1 MTSTHDNPL
10 QETFALDNAPA
21 AQVMFRQWRERLEN
35 ALTFLP
41 DKPEENPDST
51 LRALWHAAA
60 DEPKSVKRAAL
71 MPLPELDADARAR
84 LEALIE
90 QRIEGTPLAHITQ
103 RQSFMGLEML
113 AGPGALVPRCE
124 TELLA
129 AAAVEAARSVAGE
142 QSSLLVVD
150 VCTGSG
156 NVALAIAHQVPG
168 AAVHAADL
176 SEDAVELARCN
187 ARHLGLQD
195 RARFV
200 AGDLLAPFD
209 NDEFLGR
216 VDVLTCNPP
225 YINSAKVEQ
234 MASEISAFEPRLAF
248 DGGPFGVA
256 ILLRLLQEAPRFVR
270 PGGWLLFEVGLGQGP
285 ALIKR
290 LEKNPA
296 FHSITPVLD
305 EGGAVRAI
313 SVRC

>member
-1 MTSTHDNPL
+1 MTAGQD
-10 QETFALDNAPA
+10 DAPA
-21 AQVMFRQWRERLEN
+21 AQVMYRQLRDRLEG

-60 DEPKSVKRAAL
+60 AAPLSVRRAAL
-71 MPLPELDADARAR
+71 MPLPELDDASRAR
-84 LEALIE
+84 LQQLID
-90 QRIEGTPLAHITQ
+90 QRIAGTPLAHITQ

-113 AGPGALVPRCE
+113 AGPEALVPRVE

-129 AAAVEAARSVAGE
+129 AAAIAAAQSVATE
-142 QSSLLVVD
+142 QSAVLVVD

-156 NVALAIAHQVPG
+156 NVALAIAKQVP
-168 AAVHAADL
+168 AARVYAADL
-176 SEDAVELARCN
+176 SEEAIALARRN
-187 ARHLGLQD
+187 ADHLQLTQ
-195 RARFV
+195 RAQFA

-209 NDEFLGR
+209 NDEFLGK

-234 MASEISAFEPRLAF
+234 MAGEISGFEPRLAF

-256 ILLRLLQEAPRFVR
+256 ILMRLLEEAPRFVR
-270 PGGWLLFEVGLGQGP
+270 SGGWLLFEVGLGQGP

-290 LEKNPA
+290 LGKNPA
-296 FHSITPVLD
+296 FHSVAPILD
-305 EGGAVRAI
+305 EHEAVRAI
-313 SVRC
+313 SARLA